1 MAPSGFGDA
10 KIPVEAQYLDLML
23 FAKLTAEVRARD
35 EAADTN
41 NAKIL
46 TKRAIV
52 LCDSASSKGWHQQ
65 PTAKGLGR
73 IFAYLPKRVSIL
85 ERLEAKI
92 SERTKI

>member
-1 MAPSGFGDA
+1 
-10 KIPVEAQYLDLML
+10 ML

-52 LCDSASSKGWHQQ
+52 LCDSASLKGWHQQ

-73 IFAYLPKRVSIL
+73 IFAYLPKRVSM

-92 SERTKI
+92 SERTRIQHVLKVIEKK